1 MILGYISLP
10 AVIVLVISTLFLLLS
25 QNWRWSILALAVQY
39 LAVFA
44 LVLQVWPFGLAAV
57 KLVAGWM
64 AGAVLGASQ
73 PAAELVEEPQ
83 SSPPAVVF
91 RFLVAVLVWILVYT
105 VSRAFVALVPLPSSL
120 VMGAALLIGMGLMQL
135 GMTTRPLRVLLGLLT
150 TLSGFE
156 LIYAA
161 VESSVLVAGLLA
173 VVTLGLALVG
183 AYLLDTLSGEESS
196 PEEATGAA
204 SAGSPPEGSATE
216 RSAPERAGQKKA
228 ATK

>member
-1 MILGYISLP
+1 MLADRLSMLF
-10 AVIVLVISTLFLLLS
+10 VTVLVMSTLFLLLS
-25 QNWRWSILALAVQY
+25 QNWRWSIIALAVQY

-44 LVLQVWPFGLAAV
+44 LITQVWPFGLAAV

-73 PAAELVEEPQ
+73 PAADLVEDPQ
-83 SSPPAVVF
+83 PTSSAVIF
-91 RFLVAVLVWILVYT
+91 RFLVSILVWVL
-105 VSRAFVALVPLPSSL
+105 AFTITPAVVALVPLPSSL
-120 VMGAALLIGMGLMQL
+120 VMGPIILIGMGLVHL

-156 LIYAA
+156 LAYAA

-183 AYLLDTLSGEESS
+183 AYLLDTLSGD
-196 PEEATGAA
+196 EAEA
-204 SAGSPPEGSATE
+204 E
-216 RSAPERAGQKKA
+216 
-228 ATK
+228 

>member
-1 MILGYISLP
+1 MILDRLSML
-10 AVIVLVISTLFLLLS
+10 AVIVLVMSSLFLLLS
-25 QNWRWSILALAVQY
+25 QNWRWSIVALAVQY

-44 LVLQVWPFGLAAV
+44 LVIQVWPFGLAAV

-73 PAAELVEEPQ
+73 PAAELVEDPQ
-83 SSPPAVVF
+83 SSGSAFTF
-91 RFLVAVLVWILVYT
+91 RFLVAVLVWIL
-105 VSRAFVALVPLPSSL
+105 AFTTTPVIVALVPLPSSL
-120 VMGAALLIGMGLMQL
+120 VMGAIILIGMGLVHL

-161 VESSVLVAGLLA
+161 VENSVLVAGLLA

-183 AYLLDTLSGEESS
+183 AYLLDTLSGEGVE
-196 PEEATGAA
+196 PE
-204 SAGSPPEGSATE
+204 
-216 RSAPERAGQKKA
+216 
-228 ATK
+228 